1 MAPERI
7 AFVLI
12 DGLGDVNEAGLGGR
26 TPLQAAHTPF
36 LDAIAAAGL
45 NGLMDPVA
53 PGLACGSDTA
63 HLSLLG
69 HDPRACYRG
78 RGAFESLGAG
88 LLMDPGDIA
97 FKANFATLDPAS
109 GIVLRRRADRRFEAE
124 GPVLCAALD
133 GLPIPGFPELG
144 LRVRYATEHR
154 AGVVIA
160 GPGLTDAIT
169 GTDPLRDGLPL
180 LDPAPVE
187 EERGGYGEQ
196 GNGAADG
203 SGVEAGGGQGTD
215 AEGNMGGPPGDE
227 PAGPRKERPPPSAR
241 SAACYSAAATRAAS
255 DAMRAALARHPINAE
270 RVSRGLPPA
279 NVVLLR
285 GCGARLA
292 LPAFPARHGLRG
304 GVAAPTRII
313 RGLALTLG
321 MAALDV
327 PGGTGDYHTALHA
340 KAQAVAAALSAHRLD
355 LGFLHVKAVD
365 DAGHDG
371 SAAHKAALLGAVDA
385 MVGQLL
391 ARLARARLDSGEEGG
406 VGEYTIVVTGDHSTP
421 VATMDHSCEPVP
433 VAIAHLRHVEM
444 GKPSSAQTFGDSV
457 SSFDE
462 SAAGAG
468 GLGRFPGS
476 QLMPLIKHFA
486 GHVVAGCVGNKA
498 AVFPLQ
504 LLGFEVDAVNTVQFS
519 NHTGYPLWKGK
530 VLSGEELWDLIDAME
545 TNGLLSQY
553 THLLTGFIGSL
564 SLLHT
569 IHRVLLKLREYNPA
583 LVYVCDPVQGDN
595 GQLYVSPDLPPAFRS
610 ELTPIATIMTP
621 NQLEAEL
628 LTERSIGSVQEAL
641 DACAQLHRLGPH
653 TVVIT
658 SLDLE
663 PDHVTVLASTTQPQ
677 AEGALSTFRILV
689 PRVQAY
695 VTGTGELGGDEYR
708 VK

>member
-255 DAMRAALARHPINAE
+255 DAMRAALARHPVNAE

-433 VAIAHLRHVEM
+433 VAIAHLRHVVQRLGGAEALLDIPLEPITLPPVPGEEGEEESASPTLPASLEPRLQAQPQKPPSPHQEM

-486 GHVVAGCVGNKA
+486 GWGPSPQDTARA
-498 AVFPLQ
+498 RRR
-504 LLGFEVDAVNTVQFS
+504 
-519 NHTGYPLWKGK
+519 
-530 VLSGEELWDLIDAME
+530 EE
-545 TNGLLSQY
+545 
-553 THLLTGFIGSL
+553 
-564 SLLHT
+564 
-569 IHRVLLKLREYNPA
+569 
-583 LVYVCDPVQGDN
+583 
-595 GQLYVSPDLPPAFRS
+595 
-610 ELTPIATIMTP
+610 
-621 NQLEAEL
+621 
-628 LTERSIGSVQEAL
+628 
-641 DACAQLHRLGPH
+641 
-653 TVVIT
+653 
-658 SLDLE
+658 
-663 PDHVTVLASTTQPQ
+663 
-677 AEGALSTFRILV
+677 
-689 PRVQAY
+689 
-695 VTGTGELGGDEYR
+695 
-708 VK
+708 